1 MSQPKTLYLA
11 DVLEHK
17 ATHENGTTLEMA
29 CAAELRRLHAENERC
44 REVCAATAEGWR
56 EDRDALL
63 EALKNIERST
73 YDAGTAALAR
83 AAIAKAE
90 GNT

>member
-17 ATHENGTTLEMA
+17 AINEHGTMLELG
-29 CAAELRRLHAENERC
+29 CAAELRRLHEENQRC
-44 REVCAATAEGWR
+44 KQVCAATAEWWR
-56 EDRDALL
+56 VERDALL
-63 EALKNIERST
+63 GVLTNIERST